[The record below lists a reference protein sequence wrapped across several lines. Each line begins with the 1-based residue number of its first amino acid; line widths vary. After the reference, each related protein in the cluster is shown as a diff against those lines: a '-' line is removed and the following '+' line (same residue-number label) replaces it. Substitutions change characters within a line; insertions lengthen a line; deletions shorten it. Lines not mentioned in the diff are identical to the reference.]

1 MVLGG
6 LNRQSAN
13 LPLADLG
20 PWAKSFSRNTSSNH
34 FCFELCLSAKS
45 FLYLP
50 LLISLMA
57 RRPGVEDDQC
67 KRLLFRFA
75 MIYHMSKEV
84 ARNRADTM
92 PALPAVVN
100 AAVAAKYPYLSS
112 PSTSAKFPHSSSSLQ
127 QSPSCSTSV
136 KQILFVKSPP
146 PSILKLKRTQEDGVV
161 ESKEEERR
169 LDGTFE
175 ASK

>member
-1 MVLGG
+1 MKNFPPRNNTSFSSQMVLGG

-20 PWAKSFSRNTSSNH
+20 PWAKSLSRKTSSNH

-50 LLISLMA
+50 LFILMA
-57 RRPGVEDDQC
+57 RCPGVEDDRC
-67 KRLLFRFA
+67 KRLLCRFA

-100 AAVAAKYPYLSS
+100 AAVAAKYPHLPS
-112 PSTSAKFPHSSSSLQ
+112 PSASAKFPHSSSSLQ

-136 KQILFVKSPP
+136 KQSPP
-146 PSILKLKRTQEDGVV
+146 HPS
-161 ESKEEERR
+161 
-169 LDGTFE
+169 
-175 ASK
+175 

>member
-20 PWAKSFSRNTSSNH
+20 PWAKSLSRKTSSNH

-50 LLISLMA
+50 LFILMA
-57 RRPGVEDDQC
+57 RCPGVEDDRC
-67 KRLLFRFA
+67 KRLLCRFA

-100 AAVAAKYPYLSS
+100 AAIAAKYPHLPS
-112 PSTSAKFPHSSSSLQ
+112 PSASAKFPHSSSSLQ

-136 KQILFVKSPP
+136 KQSPP
-146 PSILKLKRTQEDGVV
+146 HPSW
-161 ESKEEERR
+161 SWNERR
-169 LDGTFE
+169 KMASSSPKKKNDGSTGLSKQ
-175 ASK
+175 ASDLRIK